1 MPGKLEDGY
10 NYFPKL
16 ADSESNTPQCN
27 IPGYQTFLTN
37 KEEQCRIAP
46 AIIQPFLHKA
56 VLKSD
61 IVKINVLSHIM
72 LFTVYLQRT
81 YWKPCSI

>member
-1 MPGKLEDGY
+1 MPGYGSL
-10 NYFPKL
+10 
-16 ADSESNTPQCN
+16 
-27 IPGYQTFLTN
+27 LTN
-37 KEEQCRIAP
+37 KETGKQGQRHIVP
-46 AIIQPFLHKA
+46 VIIQSSLHKA

-72 LFTVYLQRT
+72 LFTVYLQCT